1 MESSRMTLENHEKR
15 VGNILSI
22 LIGVGSD
29 VMKLTSGNKSLINDF
44 NNLIGYLVTSA
55 SWDGGCVDLVE

>member
-1 MESSRMTLENHEKR
+1 MESSRMALENHEKC

-29 VMKLTSGNKSLINDF
+29 VMKLTSGNKPLINDF
-44 NNLIGYLVTSA
+44 NNLIGYLVTSS
-55 SWDGGCVDLVE
+55 SWDGGCVDLVI